1 MKILHITPFFS
12 PNIGG
17 VETHL
22 DDLVSELAKNKIC
35 SDVLTYQ
42 PVMSLVNAPSEEKR
56 GDFVFIKRFNIIRKL
71 FLKLEPYPILDFLL
85 LSPLLFLHSF
95 IYLLKNYKKIDL
107 LHAHG
112 LNASLICK
120 FLQPIFK
127 IPYVV
132 STHATYDLKP
142 SLLSKLIYFTLSS
155 SSLIFT
161 LSNAS
166 KKELMSIGI
175 SKNKIDVY
183 KYWVDQNIFNI
194 KENNNLRETL
204 KINKD
209 EFVVLFIGRL
219 IEKKGVKPLLEA
231 FDTLEKQNSKIK
243 LVIGGTGP
251 LEDEVQKFSDEHLN
265 TVYIGGVKNSDISNY
280 YNISDTLIIP
290 STHDEGFG
298 RVILEALSCGKP
310 VIGSN
315 RGGIPEAVTKDVS
328 ILIDVSAQNIV
339 DSIFEMQ
346 KKINSFG
353 LKRYQNICREFAV
366 KNYSCDN
373 INTFIKGYEKSQK
386 NNKS

>member
-22 DDLVSELAKNKIC
+22 DDLVSELANNKIY

-42 PVMSLVNAPSEEKR
+42 PVMSDVNAPSEERR
-56 GDFVFIKRFNIIRKL
+56 GSYVFIKRFNIVRKL
-71 FLKLEPYPILDFLL
+71 FIKIEPYPILDFLL
-85 LSPLLFLHSF
+85 LSPLLFIHSF
-95 IYLLKNYKKIDL
+95 FYLLKNSKKVNL

-120 FLQPIFK
+120 FLSIIFN

-161 LSNAS
+161 LSHAS
-166 KKELMSIGI
+166 KKELVSIGI
-175 SKNKIDVY
+175 PKEKIEVY
-183 KYWVDQNIFNI
+183 RYWVDQRVFDI
-194 KENNNLRETL
+194 KKDFEIRSKL
-204 KINKD
+204 KID
-209 EFVVLFIGRL
+209 GSDFVVLFIGRL

-231 FDTLEKQNSKIK
+231 FKVLEKENPQIK
-243 LVIGGTGP
+243 LIIGGTGP
-251 LEDEVQKFSDEHLN
+251 LEDEVNEFSKYHLN
-265 TVYIGGVKNSDISNY
+265 TIYIGGVKNTEISKY
-280 YNISDTLIIP
+280 YNSADTLIIP

-298 RVILEALSCGKP
+298 RVILEALSCGIP
-310 VIGSN
+310 VIASN
-315 RGGIPEAVTKDVS
+315 RGGIPEAVNKDVS
-328 ILIDVSAQNIV
+328 ILIEVSPENIIK
-339 DSIFEMQ
+339 SIFEMK
-346 KKINSFG
+346 KKIEANG
-353 LKRYQNICREFAV
+353 LKRIQEICREFAL

-386 NNKS
+386 SNKN